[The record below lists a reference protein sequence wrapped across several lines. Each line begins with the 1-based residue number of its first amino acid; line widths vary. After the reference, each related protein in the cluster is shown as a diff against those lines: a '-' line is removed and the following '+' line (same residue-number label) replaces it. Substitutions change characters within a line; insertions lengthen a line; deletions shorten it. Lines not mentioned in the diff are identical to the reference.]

1 MGILKV
7 DTKHPATK
15 MLGRSWT
22 VGEEVLSV
30 RHAGLRRQQADRERV
45 SGQPPADPAA
55 VDARQDPRAPQ
66 PRHREMDNL
75 PFLTKG
81 GDYSWTRDAA
91 AAVFTRLTAMTSGTD
106 PNFKATSSA
115 ASAGR

>member
-1 MGILKV
+1 
-7 DTKHPATK
+7 
-15 MLGRSWT
+15 
-22 VGEEVLSV
+22 
-30 RHAGLRRQQADRERV
+30 
-45 SGQPPADPAA
+45 
-55 VDARQDPRAPQ
+55 
-66 PRHREMDNL
+66 MDNL